1 MFMGSRGQEL
11 GHLDTGASGSR
22 LLQGVWDLGHSDSV
36 AGARESAS
44 QTISFLA
51 RVAAAPADCKPAGGT
66 ASPAASE
73 DPDLSPKTAPRCQQA
88 KEEEAWPFGVHP
100 QKRCRITST
109 IVSVWVRQSQ
119 EPIQVQGVGTQTL
132 RLSRRSVKSFVVTF

>member
-22 LLQGVWDLGHSDSV
+22 LLQGVWDLSHSDSV

-44 QTISFLA
+44 QTISFLGRA
-51 RVAAAPADCKPAGGT
+51 AAAPADCRPAGGT

-73 DPDLSPKTAPRCQQA
+73 DPDLLPDDS
-88 KEEEAWPFGVHP
+88 
-100 QKRCRITST
+100 
-109 IVSVWVRQSQ
+109 
-119 EPIQVQGVGTQTL
+119 
-132 RLSRRSVKSFVVTF
+132 